1 MGRIIKTIH
10 IALTVISWGIFMLS
24 LIRIAVV
31 WNSLPDKI
39 GVHLASNGEFD
50 VIDSKN
56 YAVYPYLVSIVA
68 LVFCETSALLS
79 KKIKMG
85 MKISEKGDIKIKT
98 AFRMLL
104 DISKLGFSFFF
115 SGVWA
120 DCVIRQHPLN
130 TNIPVAI
137 MLIMFFIFFVFVIA
151 SIVIKIKNPPE

>member
-10 IALTVISWGIFMLS
+10 IALTVISWGIIITS

-31 WNSLPDKI
+31 WDSLPDNI
-39 GVHLASNGEFD
+39 GVHFADNGEFD

-56 YAVYPYLVSIVA
+56 YAAYPYLISIVA
-68 LVFCETSALLS
+68 LVFFEISALFS
-79 KKIKMG
+79 KKTKMG
-85 MKISEKGDIKIKT
+85 MKISENGDIKIRT
-98 AFRMLL
+98 ALGMLL
-104 DISKLGFSFFF
+104 DILKFGFSFFF

-130 TNIPVAI
+130 TKIPMAI

-151 SIVIKIKNPPE
+151 LIVIKIKNPPE